1 MTEYGTYETDFTIGS
16 LVLAVPGVP
25 SDKVEVTYE
34 DGVLRIRAK
43 VEEKIE
49 EKKKKKVV
57 YRMDKVAS
65 FDYNTTLP
73 RNVDTKSL
81 EASVKDG
88 VVVVSAKVAEEAK
101 PKRITV
107 KTS

>member
-1 MTEYGTYETDFTIGS
+1 
-16 LVLAVPGVP
+16 
-25 SDKVEVTYE
+25 
-34 DGVLRIRAK
+34 
-43 VEEKIE
+43 
-49 EKKKKKVV
+49 
-57 YRMDKVAS
+57 MDKVAS